1 VGGALSYRGGGG
13 LTRTITSAA
22 DLVGSNSALAANCRQ
37 EGHQV
42 FAVSGELD
50 KNSDEDPNKMK
61 TVLAFMVV
69 IVLTTVAQGQEVDPT
84 SELVRA
90 NDIFLKLAVQLN
102 NLPADPLE
110 RIVKCQTFLPQLDD
124 AFRIWMH
131 YGDASGEADWKIKIQ
146 GTYDAGRQA
155 ILSIMADSER
165 QLAHP
170 ASVVTP

>member
-1 VGGALSYRGGGG
+1 
-13 LTRTITSAA
+13 
-22 DLVGSNSALAANCRQ
+22 
-37 EGHQV
+37 
-42 FAVSGELD
+42 
-50 KNSDEDPNKMK
+50 MK

-69 IVLTTVAQGQEVDPT
+69 IVLTTVTQGQEVDPT

-110 RIVKCQTFLPQLDD
+110 RIVKCQTFLPQLDN

-131 YGDASGEADWKIKIQ
+131 YGDASGDADWKIKIQ

-170 ASVVTP
+170 GSVITP

>member
-1 VGGALSYRGGGG
+1 
-13 LTRTITSAA
+13 
-22 DLVGSNSALAANCRQ
+22 
-37 EGHQV
+37 
-42 FAVSGELD
+42 
-50 KNSDEDPNKMK
+50 MK

-69 IVLTTVAQGQEVDPT
+69 IALTTIVQGQQVDPI

-102 NLPADPLE
+102 NLPTDPPE
-110 RIVKCQTFLPQLDD
+110 RIAKCRTFLPQLDD
-124 AFRIWMH
+124 AFRVWMR
-131 YGDASGEADWKIKIQ
+131 YGDESGEADWKIKIQ